1 MKKIV
6 YLGIILSVLMLFACG
21 KASVEDV
28 AKDYLKKQCAFD
40 NDFKIDTSRLKYTVT
55 KKEGKR
61 ATVRVS
67 GTIDFD
73 GQLFLIKRGK
83 KWKISKKEDL
93 YAAQKTVASPTAK
106 KEVVSPTA
114 QKEVVSH
121 TEQKKAV
128 SHTEQTTSHK

>member
-1 MKKIV
+1 MKKMV

-21 KASVEDV
+21 KATVEDV

-73 GQLFLIKRGK
+73 GQLFLVKNGK
-83 KWKISKKEDL
+83 KWKISKKENV
-93 YAAQKTVASPTAK
+93 YATP
-106 KEVVSPTA
+106 E
-114 QKEVVSH
+114 
-121 TEQKKAV
+121 KAV
-128 SHTEQTTSHK
+128 SHNEQTTAQKQTAHK

>member
-1 MKKIV
+1 MKRIL

-28 AKDYLKKQCAFD
+28 AKDYVKKQFASD
-40 NDFKIDTSRLKYTVT
+40 NNVRINTSKLKYTVT
-55 KKEGKR
+55 KKEGNR

-67 GTIDFD
+67 GEINFD
-73 GQLFLIKRGK
+73 GQLFLVKHGK
-83 KWKISKKEDL
+83 KWKIGKKENV
-93 YAAQKTVASPTAK
+93 YATQKKAA
-106 KEVVSPTA
+106 
-114 QKEVVSH
+114 SH